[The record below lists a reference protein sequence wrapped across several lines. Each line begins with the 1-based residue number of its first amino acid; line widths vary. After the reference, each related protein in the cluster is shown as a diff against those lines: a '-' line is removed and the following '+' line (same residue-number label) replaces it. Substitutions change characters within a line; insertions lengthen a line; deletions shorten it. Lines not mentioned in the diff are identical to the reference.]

1 MWCRTPKFSNIYRK
15 TAMLESLFY
24 KVAGLKAYIFIKKR
38 LQHRC
43 FAVNI
48 AKFLR
53 TPVLKNVCKRLLLIL
68 NWWSRHQSRNQNLDR
83 LFYNVCK
90 NCFFFFQK
98 HDIQHTLY
106 YFHTTLQW
114 FCPINTVTTSWAEQ
128 RLSPWER
135 IYIRK
140 RAGNYVFKIWMTFI
154 LPYLILKIWPILKIA
169 MKLFKL
175 ISN

>member
-53 TPVLKNVCKRLLLIL
+53 TPILKNVCKRLLLIL
-68 NWWSRHQSRNQNLDR
+68 NWWSRHQNRNQNLDR
-83 LFYNVCK
+83 LFTMCVK
-90 NCFFFFQK
+90 TVQFSLGDSFFSKTRYTAYALLFPYSFTM
-98 HDIQHTLY
+98 ILSYQHCYHLM
-106 YFHTTLQW
+106 
-114 FCPINTVTTSWAEQ
+114 SWAETFSV
-128 RLSPWER
+128 RKN
-135 IYIRK
+135 IYQKMCRK
-140 RAGNYVFKIWMTFI
+140 LRF
-154 LPYLILKIWPILKIA
+154 
-169 MKLFKL
+169 
-175 ISN
+175 